1 MNSTIAIENEE
12 MNKPKSNMGDRIF
25 KIVTQ
30 ASSTLI
36 IVLMLGFF
44 VQLLWHS
51 LPAIDRFGVSF
62 LTSTDWDPVREMYGA
77 APSIYGTLVST
88 VISMTIAVPLAFVI
102 SLFLVEL
109 AHPVVGR
116 IMSQA
121 LDLLA
126 AVPSIIF
133 GMWGLFVFVPF
144 MQDYIQPFIADTL
157 GLGATPLFGG
167 EQMGIGLFTGG
178 IILALMILPFM
189 SAVMRDVFRM
199 VPAVVKES
207 AYGTGAT
214 TWEVTK
220 DVTLRYGMQGFLGA
234 TFLGL
239 GRAIGETMAILFVI
253 GNTPQIKA
261 SLFSSGT
268 TISSTLANNFAEADG
283 LFQSVLFELGLIL
296 LIISFAIQVVAQ
308 MWLNKVRKS
317 SGGGL

>member
-1 MNSTIAIENEE
+1 MGAIITTENDEIQ
-12 MNKPKSNMGDRIF
+12 PKQSIGDRIF
-25 KIVTQ
+25 KAITLT
-30 ASSTLI
+30 SGILI
-36 IVLMLGFF
+36 IVLIVGFF
-44 VQLLWHS
+44 IQLAWQAM
-51 LPAIDRFGVSF
+51 PAIQKFGLGF
-62 LTSTDWDPVREMYGA
+62 LTSSAWDPVKEQYGA
-77 APSIYGTLVST
+77 ATSIYGTAVST
-88 VISMTIAVPLAFVI
+88 VIAMLIATPLAFVI

-109 AHPVVGR
+109 APPIIGK

-126 AVPSIIF
+126 AIPSIIF

-144 MQDYIQPFIADTL
+144 MQNYIQPFIANTL
-157 GLGATPLFGG
+157 GLGSTPLFGG
-167 EQMGIGLFTGG
+167 EKMGIGLMTGG

-199 VPAVVKES
+199 VPSVIKES
-207 AYGTGAT
+207 AYGAGAT

-220 DVTLRYGMQGFLGA
+220 DVTLRYGIQGFMGA
-234 TFLGL
+234 MFLGL

-283 LFQSVLFELGLIL
+283 IFQNVLFELGLIL
-296 LIISFAIQVVAQ
+296 LVISFGVQVLAQ
-308 MWLNKVRKS
+308 LWLNKVRKS
-317 SGGGL
+317 NGGGM